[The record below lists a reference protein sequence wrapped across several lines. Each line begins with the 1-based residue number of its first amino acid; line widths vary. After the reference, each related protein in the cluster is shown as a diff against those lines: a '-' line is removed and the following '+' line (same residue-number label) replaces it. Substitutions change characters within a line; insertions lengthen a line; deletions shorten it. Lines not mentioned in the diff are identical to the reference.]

1 VDQGLQNILSRFDP
15 VSLKEMDAVK
25 LMDRTDTKFTF
36 NVTQLNEILSLI
48 TNDYRILEIEGRRQS
63 TYKTLYYDTDNFNMY
78 LNHHNGHLNRYKI
91 RHRTYVDSSTGF
103 LEVKFKN
110 NKGRTIKERIKQ
122 KITPM
127 KWEQEAGDFLT
138 ENSPY
143 TPGMLKPSLWV
154 NYKRITLV
162 SKTNTE
168 RVTIDVDLEFID
180 KELTRNLSNLV
191 IAEVKLD
198 KKSPSVF
205 LKRMREMHIREG
217 SISKYCMGI
226 ALIKPRIK
234 TNNFKE
240 KLASLKHII
249 YGNRIDIANS

>member
-1 VDQGLQNILSRFDP
+1 MSQFEPI
-15 VSLKEMDAVK
+15 SLKEMDAVK

-36 NVTQLNEILSLI
+36 NAAQLNAVLTLVL
-48 TNDYRILEIEGRRQS
+48 NDYKILEIDGKRQS
-63 TYKTLYYDTDNFNMY
+63 AYKTLYYDTDNFKMY

-91 RHRTYVDSSTGF
+91 RHRTYLDSNTGF

-122 KITPM
+122 KVTPI
-127 KWEQEAGDFLT
+127 KWEQEAGDFLKQKT
-138 ENSPY
+138 PY
-143 TPGMLKPSLWV
+143 APDMLKPSLWV

-162 SKTNTE
+162 SKSKPE

-180 KELTRNLSNLV
+180 QDLTKNLSNLV

-205 LKRMREMHIREG
+205 LSCMREMHIREG
-217 SISKYCMGI
+217 SISKYCMGV
-226 ALIKPRIK
+226 ALTKPKIK